1 MPSYQPASQGHE
13 ARWRSIGG
21 GVDDLKLRLVGVALG
36 LVGLRAEGHGSR
48 HLAFSQAGGDFVG
61 FWASEQRLQRS
72 ATRYAGGERL
82 FDSGERGVLG
92 GFRLCLALAFI
103 SFVNVVAAPRY
114 PGGHSVAGYRGATNR
129 NLLK

>member
-61 FWASEQRLQRS
+61 FWASEQRETPAQRDDTSTQEVNDFLTGSKGVSWVASVS
-72 ATRYAGGERL
+72 ASR
-82 FDSGERGVLG
+82 S
-92 GFRLCLALAFI
+92 
-103 SFVNVVAAPRY
+103 
-114 PGGHSVAGYRGATNR
+114 
-129 NLLK
+129 LLLVS